1 MKSFLLLFFIA
12 ALHIITIVSPKQNN
26 AESGSSSIVVKVM
39 QDDVPSVEQA
49 LRKEPSFIFMLY
61 GGKSLMFFAQSAKMV
76 DLLIEHNLSP
86 NEREPDTFLTPLFT
100 VAANAI
106 PRLCHHGAR
115 LSERVVTRIGS
126 LNALEFALNE
136 YLITDCL
143 FAFERAKA
151 LYLVGARYRREN
163 LILFHIFE
171 GSENRFSTFKV
182 WEKNLK
188 WQQRHTEDVGNA
200 DDCL

>member
-12 ALHIITIVSPKQNN
+12 ALNIITVVSVKEKKP
-26 AESGSSSIVVKVM
+26 ESDKSSIVVKVM
-39 QDDVPSVEQA
+39 QDDVRSVEQA
-49 LRKEPSFIFMLY
+49 LHKEPSFIFMLY
-61 GGKSLMFFAQSAKMV
+61 GGKSLMFFAQSAEMV
-76 DLLIEHNLSP
+76 DLLIKHNLSP

-106 PRLCHHGAR
+106 EKLCHHGAR

-136 YLITDCL
+136 YLITDCP
-143 FAFERAKA
+143 FALERVKA
-151 LYLVGARYRREN
+151 LCLVGARYRREN
-163 LILFHIFE
+163 LILFNIFE

-182 WEKNLK
+182 WEKS
-188 WQQRHTEDVGNA
+188 WRPTDDVGNV
-200 DDCL
+200 DDSL